1 MSFEENQRREVAPG
15 KHTGEAPDFPPNM
28 AALAQQLSD
37 EADWLAG
44 RYPASVS
51 DRLGP
56 TATAVAKAAQHWRS
70 LKRFGVVSGVSAASV
85 LVAILGWRAVTNRDS
100 EVSDVRAPVLEQSSQ
115 VAQLNDAGGFGR
127 QTGETIGGEENVLQG
142 LSGAEQEA
150 VLDLIESN
158 AAHKTSLSI

>member
-1 MSFEENQRREVAPG
+1 
-15 KHTGEAPDFPPNM
+15 
-28 AALAQQLSD
+28 
-37 EADWLAG
+37 
-44 RYPASVS
+44 
-51 DRLGP
+51 
-56 TATAVAKAAQHWRS
+56 
-70 LKRFGVVSGVSAASV
+70 
-85 LVAILGWRAVTNRDS
+85 VTNRDS